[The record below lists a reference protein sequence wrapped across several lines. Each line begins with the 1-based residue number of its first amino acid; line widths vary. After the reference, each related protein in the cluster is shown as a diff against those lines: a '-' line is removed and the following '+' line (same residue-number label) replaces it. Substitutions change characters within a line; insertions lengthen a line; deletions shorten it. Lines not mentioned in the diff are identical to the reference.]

1 VKLATLRTAKPD
13 GDLVVVS
20 GDLAHMIRADD
31 IAPTLQAALDA
42 WADPFDL
49 YVATRWY
56 AKRATYTDVQRSGLA
71 LFGTVNEIAEKMVR
85 LHEWGSIKYLRYRTL
100 ECCQKVRYI
109 AQCARWPRRCYR
121 KKMRLSKAA

>member
-13 GDLVVVS
+13 DLVVVPR
-20 GDLAHMIRADD
+20 DLARMIRADD

-42 WADPFDL
+42 WADVC
-49 YVATRWY
+49 VATRWY
-56 AKRATYTDVQRSGLA
+56 AKRATYADVQRSGLA

-100 ECCQKVRYI
+100 ECYQRVRYI

-121 KKMRLSKAA
+121 KKMRLSKVA